1 MNAKKYISM
10 PALTLMTFTAVWSFG
25 NVVNGYAAQGLKAI
39 FSWLVIFGLYFVPY
53 VLMVGEMGAAF
64 KNCTGGVSSW
74 VRQLTGAKIAFLAG
88 WTYWIVHVP
97 YLAQK
102 PMTVWIS
109 LGWAVFQDG
118 AMIKSI
124 DPVYLQSATLALFL
138 FCCWFSAKGITFIK
152 YIGSIAGTSMF
163 IMSLLFVLLSIAA
176 PAISDVHTE
185 TIAFRWDTFIPALNF
200 DYLTTI
206 AILVFAVGGCEKLSP
221 YVNNMKNPSQDF
233 PRAMILL
240 TVMIAITALT
250 GSYALGLM
258 FDTNNVPKDLMMNGA
273 FYSFMKLGEYYNVGP
288 WLMIIYAVCN
298 ALGLLSTTLLCIDA
312 PIKIFLADVDKSLL
326 PKALTR
332 INENGVPING
342 YKLTAV
348 LVSII
353 VIYPVLG
360 IGDVNS
366 LYNSMIRLNAI
377 CMPLRYLWVFI
388 AYMALK
394 KSSSF
399 LVEPNAY
406 QLTSN
411 RSIGFF
417 IGLWCFI
424 FTAFAC
430 IMGMFPSD
438 LAAYSDEWIFQLSL
452 NIVTPLLLLGLGFI
466 VLAMAKKHK
475 A

>member
-1 MNAKKYISM
+1 MNDKKYISM

-25 NVVNGYAAQGLKAI
+25 NVVNGYATQGLRAI
-39 FSWLVIFGLYFVPY
+39 FSWLVIFGFYFIPY

-74 VRQLTGAKIAFLAG
+74 VRELLGVKIAFLAG

-118 AMIKSI
+118 GIIKSI
-124 DPVYLQSATLALFL
+124 NPIWLQSATLILFL
-138 FCCWFSAKGITFIK
+138 FCCWFSAKGITAIK
-152 YIGSIAGTSMF
+152 FIGSIAGTSMF
-163 IMSLLFVLLSIAA
+163 IMSLLFVVLAIAA

-185 TIAFRWDTFIPALNF
+185 AIVFSRDTFIPALNF

-221 YVNNMKNPSQDF
+221 YVNDMENPSRDF

-240 TVMIAITALT
+240 TVMVAITALT

-258 FDTNNVPKDLMMNGA
+258 FDTNNIPKDLMMNGA
-273 FYSFMKLGEYYNVGP
+273 FYSFMKLGDYYNIGP
-288 WLMIIYAVCN
+288 SLMIVYAICN
-298 ALGLLSTTLLCIDA
+298 ALALLSTTLLCIDA
-312 PIKIFLADVDKSLL
+312 PVKIFLADVDKSLL

-332 INENGVPING
+332 INENGVPVNG
-342 YKLTAV
+342 YKLTAI

-353 VIYPVLG
+353 IIYPVLG

-394 KSSSF
+394 KARF
-399 LVEPNAY
+399 FTARPDAY
-406 QLTSN
+406 QLTGS
-411 RSIGFF
+411 RPLGFLT
-417 IGLWCFI
+417 GLWCFI

-430 IMGMFPSD
+430 IMGMFPSGP
-438 LAAYSDEWIFQLSL
+438 AAYSDEWIFQLSL
-452 NIVTPLLLLGLGFI
+452 NIVTPIILLGLGLV
-466 VLAMAKKHK
+466 VLSMAKNHK
-475 A
+475 G